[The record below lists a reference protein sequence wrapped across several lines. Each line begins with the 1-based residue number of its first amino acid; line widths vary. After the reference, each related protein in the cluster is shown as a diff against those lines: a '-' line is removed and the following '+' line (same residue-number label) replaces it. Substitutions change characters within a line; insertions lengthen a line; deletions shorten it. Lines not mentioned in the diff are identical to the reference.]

1 MTVSNMY
8 GSLHIELSSAL
19 ARDHGHACCLIL
31 VLRMCTA
38 ITRDCCYD
46 VRMNRAALHA
56 CDRDS
61 KDKFHAQN
69 LDDRMQQL
77 RNSSQGIGFHP
88 GIENVDNT

>member
-1 MTVSNMY
+1 MY

-19 ARDHGHACCLIL
+19 ARDPGHARCLIL
-31 VLRMCTA
+31 VLRMRIA
-38 ITRDCCYD
+38 IYVIVVFD